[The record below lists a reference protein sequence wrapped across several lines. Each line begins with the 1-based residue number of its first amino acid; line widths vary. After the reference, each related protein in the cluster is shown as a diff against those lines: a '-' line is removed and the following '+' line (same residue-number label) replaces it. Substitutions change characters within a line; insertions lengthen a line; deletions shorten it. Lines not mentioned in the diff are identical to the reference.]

1 MFALNTTFPRL
12 SESEE
17 SHIILQD
24 IFEYDSDGMN
34 AILEQLCEEEGI
46 AFDWEA
52 NGDEID
58 TLIIDNE
65 DELIAMYQGYLKV
78 EGADETP
85 ETEEEDIQ
93 F

>member
-1 MFALNTTFPRL
+1 MFALNATFPRL
-12 SESEE
+12 TASEE
-17 SHIILQD
+17 SNIILQD

-34 AILEQLCEEEGI
+34 AILGQLCEEEGI

-58 TLIIDNE
+58 QLIIGNE

-78 EGADETP
+78 EGANETP
-85 ETEEEDIQ
+85 ETEEEEIQ